1 MSFNTYTLDYN
12 MSMSTGPKT
21 TDQSKVQKQQTF
33 FISLKLGVG
42 GYIWSDYQRLC
53 HGCVCW
59 CHGNFY
65 WSFYQGEKVKSTHF
79 LHISHIQDPQSE
91 EHNAILQCNNV
102 L

>member
-1 MSFNTYTLDYN
+1 

-42 GYIWSDYQRLC
+42 GYLWSDNQRLC

-79 LHISHIQDPQSE
+79 LHISHIQGPQSK
-91 EHNAILQCNNV
+91 EHNFDNV
-102 L
+102 M